1 MTLEERLDKFLGRD
15 PVVAPDAF
23 VHPRATVIGAVT
35 LGAKSSVWPG
45 AVLRGDIE
53 RIEIGEGTNLQDGVV
68 VHLADDLPC
77 IVGRDTTVGHLAML
91 HACRIG
97 DECLIGMHATVL
109 DGAVIGDRCI
119 VGAGALVTKGT
130 IVPPGSLVVGSP
142 AKVVRELTPEEQDKL
157 KGWAAKY
164 RVVSEA
170 HRRKG
175 YVQVSGL

>member
-1 MTLEERLDKFLGRD
+1 MTLEERLETFLGRD
-15 PVVAPDAF
+15 PVIAPDAF
-23 VHPRATVIGAVT
+23 VHPRATLIGAVT
-35 LGAKSSVWPG
+35 LGARASVWPG

-53 RIEIGEGTNLQDGVV
+53 RIEIGEGSNIQDGAV

-77 IVGRDTTVGHLAML
+77 LVGRHTTVGHLAML

-130 IVPPGSLVVGSP
+130 VVPPGSLVVGSP
-142 AKVVRELTPEEQDKL
+142 ARVVRALTAEEQARL

-164 RVVSEA
+164 VVVSEA

-175 YVQVSGL
+175 RTQVSGL